1 VKPILVLAVG
11 NPSRGD
17 DALGPLLVERLQ
29 ALDLP
34 DVELLTDFQ
43 LQVEYVL
50 DLHGRQ
56 SVVFVDAAA
65 SGPAPYTFSAI
76 GPADDSSYSSHAL
89 SPQALLAAYVRH
101 YATPPPSAFLLAVQ
115 GYDFELGQALSPDGA
130 KNLEAALNHLMGRLA
145 SSDADR
151 NRLLEHQ
158 KQNGH
163 PKVAVSS
170 D

>member
-1 VKPILVLAVG
+1 VKPILVIGIG

-50 DLHGRQ
+50 DLQGRDT
-56 SVVFVDAAA
+56 VIFVDAAA
-65 SGPAPYTFSAI
+65 SGPAPYTFSAT
-76 GPADDSSYSSHAL
+76 GPAEDSSYSSHAL

-101 YATPPPSAFLLAVQ
+101 YAAPPPSAFLLAVR
-115 GYDFELGQALSPDGA
+115 GDDFELGQALSPDGA
-130 KNLEAALNHLMGRLA
+130 KNLEAALDHLTSWLA
-145 SSDADR
+145 SSAADGGNEPGFNEGEGR
-151 NRLLEHQ
+151 
-158 KQNGH
+158 
-163 PKVAVSS
+163 
-170 D
+170 